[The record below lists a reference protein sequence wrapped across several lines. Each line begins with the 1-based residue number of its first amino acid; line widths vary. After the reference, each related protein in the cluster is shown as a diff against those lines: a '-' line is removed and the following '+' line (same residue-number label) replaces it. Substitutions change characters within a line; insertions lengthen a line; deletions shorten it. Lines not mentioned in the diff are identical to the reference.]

1 MKLGMEISYA
11 EGFLGAADKVVAY
24 EKAGLDVAWMP
35 EAYGFDAVSALGY
48 LAAIT
53 DRLTIA
59 TGILNVFTRTP
70 TLLAMTAA
78 GLDSISQGRFIL
90 GLGAS
95 GPQVVEGF
103 HGVRY
108 DAPLGRTREI
118 VEICR
123 KVWRR
128 ERLEHHGRYYEMPL
142 DPAKGTGLG
151 KPLKMITKP
160 QRERIPIWLAA
171 LGPKNVQMV
180 AEVADGWLPLLFVPD
195 RAKDV
200 WGDDLA
206 AGTAARDPELD
217 PLGIAAGGLLCIG
230 EDAADVVERAR
241 PAVALYVGGMG
252 ARGANFYNDL
262 MVRYGYEA
270 EAAEIQDLYLDG
282 KRDEAAAKVPDEFL
296 RLSNLC
302 GPEGFVRER
311 IAAFAEAGVTVLNIT
326 PVGDDP
332 VGQVERVR
340 ALLDA

>member
-1 MKLGMEISYA
+1 MKLGMEIGYA
-11 EGFLGAADKVVAY
+11 EGFLAAAEKVVAY
-24 EKAGLDVAWMP
+24 ERAGLDIAWMP

-48 LAAIT
+48 LAART
-53 DRLTIA
+53 ERLTIA
-59 TGILNVFTRTP
+59 SGILNVFTRTP

-78 GLDSISQGRFIL
+78 GLDSLSEGRFML

-108 DAPLGRTREI
+108 DAPIGRTREI

-128 ERLEHHGRYYEMPL
+128 ERLEHEGRYYQMPL
-142 DPAKGTGLG
+142 DPSKGTGLG

-160 QRERIPIWLAA
+160 ARERIPIWLAA

-195 RAKDV
+195 RSADV
-200 WGDDLA
+200 WGADLA
-206 AGTAARDPELD
+206 AGTAARDPQLG
-217 PLGIAAGGLLCIG
+217 PLEIAAGGMLHIG
-230 EDAADVVERAR
+230 DDAADTIQLAR
-241 PAVALYVGGMG
+241 PAIALYVGGMG

-262 MVRYGYEA
+262 MVRYGYEQ

-311 IAAFAEAGVTVLNIT
+311 IAAFAEAGVTVLNVT

-332 VGQVERVR
+332 VGQIEKVR
-340 ALLDA
+340 SLLD

>member
-1 MKLGMEISYA
+1 MKLGMEIPYT
-11 EGFLGAADKVVAY
+11 EGFKGATDKVVAY
-24 EKAGLDVAWMP
+24 EKAGLDVAWVP

-48 LAAIT
+48 LAART
-53 DRLTIA
+53 ERLTVA
-59 TGILNVFTRTP
+59 SGILNVFTRTP

-78 GLDSISQGRFIL
+78 GIDSLSDGRFIL

-118 VEICR
+118 VEICH

-128 ERLEHHGRYYEMPL
+128 ERLVHEGRHYEMPL

-151 KPLKMITKP
+151 KPLKMITTP
-160 QRERIPIWLAA
+160 ERERIPIWLAA
-171 LGPKNVQMV
+171 LGPKNVRMV
-180 AEVADGWLPLLFVPD
+180 AEVAEGWLPLLFLPE
-195 RAKDV
+195 RAGRV
-200 WGDDLA
+200 WGSELA
-206 AGTAARDPELD
+206 AGAAVRDPELA
-217 PLGIAAGGLLCIG
+217 PLQIAAGGLLAIG
-230 EDAADVVERAR
+230 DDAAASLELAR
-241 PAVALYVGGMG
+241 PMIALYVGGMG

-262 MVRYGYEA
+262 MVRYGFEA

-282 KRDEAAAKVPDEFL
+282 KRAEAAAKVPEEFL

-302 GPEGFVRER
+302 GSEGFVRER
-311 IAAFAEAGVTVLNIT
+311 IAAFAEAGVTVLNVN

-332 VGQVERVR
+332 VGLIEKVR
-340 ALLDA
+340 GWLP